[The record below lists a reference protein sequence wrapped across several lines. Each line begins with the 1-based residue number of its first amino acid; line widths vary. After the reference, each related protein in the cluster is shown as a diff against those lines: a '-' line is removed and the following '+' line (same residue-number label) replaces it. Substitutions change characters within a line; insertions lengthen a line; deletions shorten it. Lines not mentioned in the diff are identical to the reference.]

1 MVSFGRWIMPDHP
14 ELFDHQK
21 NFLDDVGN
29 LASPARACIY
39 FKTGAGKSLTSM
51 LGMKKLG
58 FTDVLVIC
66 PPATHLQWEALADS
80 LGMTVLCM
88 SHAKFRMKTV
98 KVSRHQAIIADEF
111 HLFGGQGGQG
121 WRKLDALARGL
132 QAPLF
137 LLSATPN
144 YNDAERCYCIQHV
157 LDPQSVRGG
166 YLQFIYQ
173 NCTTEQNPFGMEP
186 RVTGFQRY
194 SDAAEFLAA
203 MPGVYYLADDL
214 VVNITDIPYK
224 EDLPDELTRY
234 NYDRRQHRMVASI
247 IEWRHTAR
255 YQGLVGE
262 DGYLHPD
269 VLTEVLRVLLKSK
282 VVLIYSNHAT
292 IAEVVGRT
300 LQRSHVGC
308 QVVTG
313 RATKF
318 EKEHALLRFGYGTD
332 VLIGTATLATGTDG
346 LDRVCDTLLILDDT
360 DDDALRRQLIGRI
373 MPRGD
378 FVSIAAKEIFRLVP
392 A

>member
-1 MVSFGRWIMPDHP
+1 MSEHEV
-14 ELFDHQK
+14 LFDHQK
-21 NFLDDVGN
+21 EFLDDIEN
-29 LASPARACIY
+29 LKSPARACLY
-39 FKTGAGKSLTSM
+39 YKTGAGKSLTAM

-58 FTDVLVIC
+58 YTDVLVIC
-66 PPATHLQWEALADS
+66 PPATHLQWEALATS
-80 LGMTVLCM
+80 LDMTILCM

-111 HLFGGQGGQG
+111 HLLGGQKGQG
-121 WRKLDALARGL
+121 WKKLDTLALHL

-144 YNDAERCYCIQHV
+144 YNDAERCYCIKHV
-157 LDPQSVRGG
+157 LDPQSCRGG

-173 NCTTEQNPFGMEP
+173 NCSTEQNPFGMEP
-186 RVTGFQRY
+186 KVTGFLKYQ
-194 SDAAEFLAA
+194 SAAEYLTAL
-203 MPGVYYLADDL
+203 PGVYHLPDDL
-214 VVNITDIPYK
+214 VINIQDIPYT
-224 EDLPDELTRY
+224 EDLPVELMSY
-234 NYDRRQHRMVASI
+234 GYDSRQHKMVASI
-247 IEWRHTAR
+247 MEARHTAR

-262 DGYLHPD
+262 DGYLHPH

-300 LQRSHVGC
+300 LQRSHIGC

-313 RATKF
+313 QATKA
-318 EKEHALLRFGYGTD
+318 EKFDAFLKFGYSND

-378 FVSIAAKEIFRLVP
+378 FVSVAAKQVFRLLP
-392 A
+392 T